1 MLHYHVLYCR
11 WENSLAPVIQ
21 LPEYNPDKLDNVILK
36 EAPRKRFCKLSNVNI
51 IGLEYCIY
59 KLFSVSVGLDIPDY
73 VTDDERP
80 KHVQDIIKRLKE
92 KHYLP

>member
-1 MLHYHVLYCR
+1 MLHYHVLHCR

-36 EAPRKRFCKLSNVNI
+36 EAPRKRFCKIYSINI
-51 IGLEYCIY
+51 LLRWNISF
-59 KLFSVSVGLDIPDY
+59 KLCSVSVGLDIPDY